1 MLLRRSFFLSLI
13 VLYFA
18 FVLSPIFLMVLGS
31 FGDKWFGTLLPSG
44 FTLKWYVQL
53 FGKSMYVR
61 AMFMSLRVA
70 ALTVLL
76 NAAIAVPAV

>member
-31 FGDKWFGTLLPSG
+31 FGDKWFGTLLPTG
-44 FTLKWYVQL
+44 FTLK
-53 FGKSMYVR
+53 
-61 AMFMSLRVA
+61 
-70 ALTVLL
+70 
-76 NAAIAVPAV
+76 